1 MRARSL
7 VLTGAL
13 LAVVGAVHADDNA
26 GKTVY
31 QGTCIACH
39 GPDGKGVLPGVPD
52 FTAPNSPLNQK
63 DEVLIKHITEGF
75 QAPDSPMAMPARG
88 GNPSLTDAQISEA
101 LAYIRKTFKP

>member
-7 VLTGAL
+7 VLTVAL
-13 LAVVGAVHADDNA
+13 FVVAGAVHAGDPA

-52 FTAPNSPLNQK
+52 FTAPNSPLKQPN
-63 DEVLIKHITEGF
+63 EILIKHITEGF

-101 LAYIRKTFKP
+101 LAYIRETFRP

>member
-1 MRARSL
+1 MRAQSL
-7 VLTGAL
+7 ILTATL
-13 LAVVGAVHADDNA
+13 LAVVGAVHADDQG

-52 FTAPNSPLNQK
+52 FTAPNSPLSQP
-63 DEVLIKHITEGF
+63 DGVLIKHITEGF

-88 GNPSLTDAQISEA
+88 GNPTLTDTQISEA